1 MRKNFR
7 DSEYKEMPRNE
18 NKMAE
23 IKAIETNI
31 KQRIIQVTV
40 HLKNKNSRNRKQE
53 TKGQEIMKE
62 MSQEKKKVLELK
74 FMSFQTDRAH

>member
-40 HLKNKNSRNRKQE
+40 HLKNKF
-53 TKGQEIMKE
+53 
-62 MSQEKKKVLELK
+62 LFYLHL
-74 FMSFQTDRAH
+74 FLP